1 MAIVDA
7 GRNCTLDRKLHS
19 GIRCIFGSS
28 MVSRQRC
35 VDGCISK
42 WKKYGGHCTGHM
54 DGVQSSVPKDTG
66 THTEAGKRVE
76 SAVGA
81 WVTGTGIRTGIDDSG
96 VQSLWNDRTI

>member
-1 MAIVDA
+1 MAIVSA
-7 GRNCTLDRKLHS
+7 VINCTLDHKLHS
-19 GIRCIFGSS
+19 RTCCIFRLA

-54 DGVQSSVPKDTG
+54 DGVQSSVQKDAG
-66 THTEAGKRVE
+66 THTEAGKRME

-81 WVTGTGIRTGIDDSG
+81 WGDGTGIRTGIDGSG